1 MRRAKDRLFALLC
14 TAAALTGVLLLGVL
28 LFSIVRDGFGRLDFA
43 FLQNVPSRF
52 PAKSGIYSAL
62 MGSLWVIVLTG
73 IISIPIGVGAALY
86 LEEFNTKR
94 NRMTD
99 FIQVNIANLAGVPSI
114 VYGIL
119 GLAVFVRWLALER
132 SVIAGALTMSLLI
145 LPMLIT
151 VAQEALRAVPRS
163 YREASF
169 ALGATQWQTIR
180 GQVLRSAAPGIFTG
194 IILSMS
200 RAMGETAPLMM
211 IGAVAYVAFAPKG
224 LGDSFTVLPMQIYNW
239 SSQPQQGFHEAAA
252 AAIIVLLT
260 VLLALNSIAIVLRY
274 RSRGNA

>member
-52 PAKSGIYSAL
+52 PANSGIYSAL